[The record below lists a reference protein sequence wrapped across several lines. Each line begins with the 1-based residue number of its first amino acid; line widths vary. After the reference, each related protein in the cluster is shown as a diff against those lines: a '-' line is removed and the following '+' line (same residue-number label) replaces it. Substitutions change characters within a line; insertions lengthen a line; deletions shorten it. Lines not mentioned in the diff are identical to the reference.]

1 MFLLSPSL
9 SSVRSG
15 FSQDMTAAMISVV
28 VLGYR
33 AEKLL
38 IPLVARLDKSLALLR
53 LPYEI
58 VIVANF
64 WPDQKDQTP
73 RVALQIAKSN
83 PRARVIAKPKE
94 GDMGWDMRQGLKAV
108 RGAIIAV
115 LDGDTQNPVEDAAS
129 AIALLSKDTHIDL
142 VKARRVKRYDGHFR
156 IIQSKIYNMFFRLLF
171 QSNPLSDINAKPKAF
186 RRQTLQKLE
195 LTANDWFIDAE
206 IMLEALKNGFKVQEF
221 ETVFYKNPYRH
232 SFVNVKTILE
242 FIFNMLHYR
251 LTRWK

>member
-1 MFLLSPSL
+1 M
-9 SSVRSG
+9 
-15 FSQDMTAAMISVV
+15 AAPMISVV

-33 AEKLL
+33 TEKLL
-38 IPLVARLDKSLALLR
+38 TPLVARLDKSLAALG

-64 WPDQKDQTP
+64 WPGQNDLTP
-73 RVALQIAKSN
+73 LVARQIANKN

-108 RGAIIAV
+108 HGAIIAV
-115 LDGDTQNPVEDAAS
+115 LDGDTQNPVEDAAK
-129 AIALLSKDTHIDL
+129 AIALLAKDTHIDL
-142 VKARRVKRYDGHFR
+142 VKARRVKRYDGYFR
-156 IIQSKIYNMFFRLLF
+156 IIQSQIYNMFFRLLF
-171 QSNPLSDINAKPKAF
+171 QSNPLSDINAKPKAL
-186 RRQTLQKLE
+186 RRQALQKLE

-206 IMLEALKNGFKVQEF
+206 IMLQALQNGFVVEEF